1 MESLGSKYYATLR
14 RRALDQVEGYGHTS
28 GGNGRGKGKPS
39 QGKLNQ

>member
-14 RRALDQVEGYGHTS
+14 RRALDQVERYGHAS